1 MAGFELNE
9 LEGSL
14 FTHEGGSENAPV
26 LKGEMKIGGII
37 YQVSIW
43 KYISKAGNTWFK
55 SKLTHPENAWVAPQN
70 LDEPLK
76 KDDIPW

>member
-1 MAGFELNE
+1 MAAFELNE

-14 FTHEGGSENAPV
+14 FKHEGSENAPV
-26 LKGEMKIGGII
+26 LKGEIKIGGVV

-43 KYISKAGNTWFK
+43 KNISKAGNTWFK
-55 SKLTHPENAWVAPQN
+55 AKLTHPDNAWVAPQN

-76 KDDIPW
+76 EDDIPW